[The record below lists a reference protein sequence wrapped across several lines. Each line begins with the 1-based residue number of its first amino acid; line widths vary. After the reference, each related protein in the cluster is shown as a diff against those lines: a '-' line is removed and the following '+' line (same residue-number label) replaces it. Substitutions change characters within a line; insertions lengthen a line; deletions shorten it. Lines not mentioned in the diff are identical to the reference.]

1 MKISLWLKI
10 VFFSTIIFTSLVLPL
25 AFLETSVSNYGNIAL
40 SWAGSNKLSI
50 SLLVILA
57 LTADVILPVPNGL
70 TNTLAGMS
78 LGWALSSIV
87 IWIGLTLGAT
97 LAYILGRFAGRPILK
112 KIISN
117 NDFEEAEASLKNFN
131 IIGLIISRPV
141 PGFAELIAISAGISK
156 IPYKIFFIV
165 IGITNIGVAI
175 TFAAIG
181 AAAIQ
186 NESASLVFFGIAIL
200 PAALYFLYI
209 KLNKN

>member
-25 AFLETSVSNYGNIAL
+25 AFLETSVSNYGNFAL

-97 LAYILGRFAGRPILK
+97 LAYILGRFAGRPIVK
-112 KIISN
+112 KIVG
-117 NDFEEAEASLKNFN
+117 DKEFTKAQTTLKDFN
-131 IIGLIISRPV
+131 IIGLIISRPI
-141 PGFAELIAISAGISK
+141 PGFAELTAITAGLSK
-156 IPYKIFFIV
+156 ISFKAFFLV
-165 IGITNIGVAI
+165 VGITNIGVAI
-175 TFAAIG
+175 IFSGIG
-181 AAAIQ
+181 AAAIE
-186 NESASLVFFGIAIL
+186 NDSSYLAFFGIAIL
-200 PAALYFLYI
+200 PATLYFLYI
-209 KLNKN
+209 KFYKD

>member
-57 LTADVILPVPNGL
+57 LTADIILPVPNGL

-97 LAYILGRFAGRPILK
+97 LAYILGRFAGRPIVK

-117 NDFEEAEASLKNFN
+117 K
-131 IIGLIISRPV
+131 
-141 PGFAELIAISAGISK
+141 
-156 IPYKIFFIV
+156 Y
-165 IGITNIGVAI
+165 
-175 TFAAIG
+175 
-181 AAAIQ
+181 
-186 NESASLVFFGIAIL
+186 
-200 PAALYFLYI
+200 
-209 KLNKN
+209 

>member
-25 AFLETSVSNYGNIAL
+25 AFLETSVSNYGNFAL

-97 LAYILGRFAGRPILK
+97 LAYILGRFAGRPIVK
-112 KIISN
+112 KIVG
-117 NDFEEAEASLKNFN
+117 DKEFTKAQTTLKDFN
-131 IIGLIISRPV
+131 IIGLIISRPI
-141 PGFAELIAISAGISK
+141 PGFAELTAITAGLSK
-156 IPYKIFFIV
+156 ISFKAFFLV
-165 IGITNIGVAI
+165 VGITNIGVAI
-175 TFAAIG
+175 IFSGIG
-181 AAAIQ
+181 AAAIE
-186 NESASLVFFGIAIL
+186 NDSSYIALFGIAIL
-200 PAALYFLYI
+200 PATLYFLYI
-209 KLNKN
+209 KFYKD

>member
-25 AFLETSVSNYGNIAL
+25 AFLETSVSNYANVAL

-97 LAYILGRFAGRPILK
+97 LAYILGRFAGRPIVK

-117 NDFEEAEASLKNFN
+117 KDFEEVEASLKNFN

-156 IPYKIFFIV
+156 IPYNYNIYKLSLSFL
-165 IGITNIGVAI
+165 GI
-175 TFAAIG
+175 
-181 AAAIQ
+181 
-186 NESASLVFFGIAIL
+186 
-200 PAALYFLYI
+200 
-209 KLNKN
+209 